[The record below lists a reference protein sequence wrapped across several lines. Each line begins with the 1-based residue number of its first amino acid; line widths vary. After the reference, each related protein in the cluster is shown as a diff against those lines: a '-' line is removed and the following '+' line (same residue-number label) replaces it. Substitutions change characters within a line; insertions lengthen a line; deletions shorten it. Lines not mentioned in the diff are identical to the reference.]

1 MEKARYEY
9 GKFKTFTNVLN
20 GSVMYIVNTAAF
32 GIIAFLLS
40 TGSISAG
47 IAAATISYIQDFMFP
62 LRTIIDSVSAVKSV
76 EGVKT
81 RVIKEIAEG
90 REIPFRGIPFTG
102 EIKMNQVSVKRDGFE
117 LRDCCLC
124 FRKGKSYAVV
134 GNSGTGK
141 STLVKLLTQ
150 RIRQDEGQVTID
162 GVPADY
168 DLCNEL
174 MFYSEQNSYVYT
186 RPYED
191 NATVFGSYEYSKII
205 QEITGDRKYESIYEI
220 DNCNEL
226 SGGEKQIVLAS
237 RAILS
242 GKEILVLDEPFSA
255 LSAELEAR
263 LTKEILALGKTV
275 IMVTHNRS
283 EEYLKLF
290 DYTCDGKN
298 GSFTM
303 NKV

>member
-90 REIPFRGIPFTG
+90 REIPLRGMPFTG
-102 EIKMNQVSVKRDGFE
+102 EVEMNQVSVKRDGFE

>member
-62 LRTIIDSVSAVKSV
+62 LRTIIDSVSAVKAV

-90 REIPFRGIPFTG
+90 REIPFRGMPFTG
-102 EIKMNQVSVKRDGFE
+102 EIEMHQVSVKKDGFE